1 MPLTPLR
8 AAGLAFALVFAV
20 LAIRAYRQ
28 GKIGN
33 GDLLLRLGVFVLP
46 LLVLSAAPGILT
58 TGLDEL
64 SFKRGGGRQVVGAT
78 VIAVGVLFIF
88 AYLLSGRQDRT
99 RRDLTRLIEN
109 LALRD
114 FLETGHPEQFAGGIA
129 IVIPAYNESS
139 NIAPVIGALPE
150 RICGLE
156 LHAIVVDDGSADDTT
171 GAGPAGRRVG
181 GLAAAQPRPGRRAAH
196 RLPAGAG
203 DRRRGGRDDG
213 CRRAAPAVGAVA
225 AGQADRGRRGG
236 RGRRLAGAGPG
247 GQERGRARAGDQ
259 GVRAAAVAAH
269 VEPRHRPGVRL
280 PRRAHRGAA
289 RTWSS
294 ARISSTTPSSSSRRR
309 RSTCAR
315 SRCRSPSRSA
325 SPGRARSR
333 PTSATGSASP
343 TRSSAPGCADAPSR
357 AWLGAWLVAYGS
369 GTSSQSRF
377 GCTGRS
383 AHVRQGPDPLSH
395 LSDAL
400 TLEAIS
406 SLAPQGFVGENLRDD

>member
-139 NIAPVIGALPE
+139 NITPVIGALPE

-171 GAGPAGRRVG
+171 
-181 GLAAAQPRPGRRAAH
+181 AQARRAGASAVSLPLNRGQGAALRTGY
-196 RLPAGAG
+196 RLALATGAEVVVTM
-203 DRRRGGRDDG
+203 DADG
-213 CRRAAPAVGAVA
+213 QHQPSELSRLVKPIVD
-225 AGQADRGRRGG
+225 GQADVVGG
-236 RGRRLAGAGPG
+236 SRVL
-247 GQERGRARAGDQ
+247 GQADKN
-259 GVRAAAVAAH
+259 AAARELGIKVFAQ
-269 VEPRHRPGVRL
+269 L
-280 PRRAHRGAA
+280 LSLL
-289 RTWSS
+289 TWSRVTDPACGYRAVRTEALRHLEFRQDQFHNS
-294 ARISSTTPSSSSRRR
+294 EFIVEASKKHLRSIEVPVTITQRISGTSKK
-309 RSTCAR
+309 
-315 SRCRSPSRSA
+315 
-325 SPGRARSR
+325 
-333 PTSATGSASP
+333 PTHFRYGLGFANALV
-343 TRSSAPGCADAPSR
+343 R
-357 AWLGAWLVAYGS
+357 AWL
-369 GTSSQSRF
+369 R
-377 GCTGRS
+377 
-383 AHVRQGPDPLSH
+383 
-395 LSDAL
+395 
-400 TLEAIS
+400 
-406 SLAPQGFVGENLRDD
+406 